1 MKSKY
6 FLGIAGNIGSGKS
19 SLTTKLAKQYQ
30 FMPFYESVEDNPYLP
45 DFYKDMSRWSFHL
58 QVYFLSSRFHQQN
71 KLDRMKQSIIMDRTI
86 YEDAEIFAKN
96 LNVIGM
102 LDERDYSN
110 YLALYEEMTSF
121 LKVPDLLIYLRASVP
136 TLVRQIQ
143 MRGREYEASISIEYL
158 NRLNELYETWIQ
170 TYSKGPKLI
179 IETDDLD
186 FVNVE
191 EDFGKILKMV
201 DGRLFGMFPE
211 P

>member
-1 MKSKY
+1 MKSQF

-19 SLTTKLAKQYQ
+19 SLTTKLAKQYN
-30 FMPFYESVEDNPYLP
+30 FMPFFESVEDNPYLS
-45 DFYKDMSRWSFHL
+45 DFYKDMNRWSFHL

-71 KLDRMKQSIIMDRTI
+71 KLDKMNKSIIMDRTI

-96 LNVIGM
+96 LNVINM
-102 LDERDYSN
+102 LDDRDYKN

-143 MRGREYEASISIEYL
+143 LRGREYESSISIEYL
-158 NRLNELYETWIQ
+158 NRLNELYESWI
-170 TYSKGPKLI
+170 TNYDKGPKLI

-186 FVNVE
+186 FVNHE
-191 EDFGKILKMV
+191 EDFGKVLKMV
-201 DGRLFGMFPE
+201 DGRLFGMFPM
-211 P
+211 